1 MSITINVFK
10 LCVCRSNNLKQLPIA
25 LIQLP
30 LLEQVE
36 VTGNCNLIWPPME
49 ICEQGIAAIKG
60 YICESLEKQSERED
74 MFKGTKVNY
83 LM

>member
-1 MSITINVFK
+1 MSIAINVFK

-49 ICEQGIAAIKG
+49 ICEQGIAAIKD

-74 MFKGTKVNY
+74 IFKGTKVNY

>member
-1 MSITINVFK
+1 MNVFK
-10 LCVCRSNNLKQLPIA
+10 LFICRSNNLKQLPVAVIH
-25 LIQLP
+25 LS

-36 VTGNCNLIWPPME
+36 VSGNCNLIWPPME

-60 YICESLEKQSERED
+60 YICENLEKQSERED
-74 MFKGTKVNY
+74 IFKGAKVNC